1 VGNNL
6 TISNNHQQVRQQM
19 TKWHNKQILIT
30 GAGSGIGRA
39 LARLFASL
47 GAKLILTDIDKDT
60 LTLTSNEL
68 STAVTLS
75 QVCDVSKKADWQ
87 ALHQA
92 ITEKVGHVDVLINN
106 AGMTSIGFFDQTS
119 EALFN
124 KVMDVNFNGVVLG
137 CREILPL
144 LEKSERGL
152 IVNVASI
159 FGLIAMPLLTPYH
172 ASKFAVRGFSEA
184 LRQDML
190 FQNKNVDLVCVMP
203 GGIKTNIAAAAQ
215 ADVKPVNDF
224 AQHFASVA
232 RTSAEQ
238 AAKVIEKGMR
248 RKTFRILIGADA
260 KIVDKLSRYMP
271 TNYFKVLNKLLGVKK
286 FLKNTG

>member
-1 VGNNL
+1 
-6 TISNNHQQVRQQM
+6 M